1 MNTEK
6 ILNAA
11 ANKNLAKEFG
21 NLVFLGNVTEEPY
34 TTDEIV
40 AAYSENDIE
49 SVKRLAREHKQD
61 FEEFGVF
68 RFEIRKPNKGT
79 QGGRPTKTYKFNEQQ
94 ATLLMTYL
102 GNTPKVRAFKKAL
115 VRAFFAMRDE
125 KLEQI
130 KNRARAIPERRT
142 LTDAIKNWPYCNKW
156 TYKAITDLILKKTTG
171 MNAQQLKRKRS
182 VSNAMDGL
190 TLKEQQ
196 TYNAIQNVVIGL
208 LDLKQSYQQIK
219 TLLNAMAAGSQ
230 PVAC

>member
-1 MNTEK
+1 MKTEK

-11 ANKNLAKEFG
+11 GNKNLAKEFG

-34 TTDEIV
+34 TTDEII

-94 ATLLMTYL
+94 AVLLMTYL

-115 VRAFFAMRDE
+115 VKSFFAMRDE

-130 KNRARAIPERRT
+130 KNRARSIPERRT

-156 TYKAITDLILKKTTG
+156 TYKAITDLILKASTG

-190 TLKEQQ
+190 TPKEQQ

-219 TLLNAMAAGSQ
+219 TLLNAMTAGSQ
-230 PVAC
+230 PAA

>member
-21 NLVFLGNVTEEPY
+21 NLLFLGNVTEEPY

-68 RFEIRKPNKGT
+68 GFEIRKLPGR
-79 QGGRPTKTYKFNEQQ
+79 GRPTKTYKFNEQQ

-115 VRAFFAMRDE
+115 VKSFFAMRDE

-130 KNRARAIPERRT
+130 KNRARSIPERRT

-156 TYKAITDLILKKTTG
+156 TYKAITDLILKASTG

-219 TLLNAMAAGSQ
+219 TLLNAMAAGNQ
-230 PVAC
+230 PAA

>member
-34 TTDEIV
+34 TTDEII

-61 FEEFGVF
+61 FEEFGF
-68 RFEIRKPNKGT
+68 FGFEIRKLPRR
-79 QGGRPTKTYKFNEQQ
+79 GRPTKTYKFNEQQ

-115 VRAFFAMRDE
+115 VKAFFAMRDE
-125 KLEQI
+125 KLEQVR
-130 KNRARAIPERRT
+130 NRARSIPERRT

-156 TYKAITDLILKKTTG
+156 TYKTITDLILKTSTG
-171 MNAQQLKRKRS
+171 MNAQQLKEKRN
-182 VSNAMDGL
+182 VINAMDGL
-190 TLKEQQ
+190 TTIEQR

-208 LDLKQSYQQIK
+208 LDLGRSYPEIK
-219 TLLNAMAAGSQ
+219 TLIKKAEPSN
-230 PVAC
+230 

>member
-11 ANKNLAKEFG
+11 GNKNLAKEFG

-34 TTDEIV
+34 TTDDILAV
-40 AAYSENDIE
+40 YSGNDIN
-49 SVKRLAREHKQD
+49 SIRRLARSHKSD
-61 FEEFGVF
+61 LEEFGF
-68 RFEIRKPNKGT
+68 LSFEIHKPNKGT

-115 VRAFFAMRDE
+115 VKAFFAMRDE

-130 KNRARAIPERRT
+130 KNRARSIPERRT
-142 LTDAIKNWPYCNKW
+142 LTDAIKDWPYCNKW
-156 TYKAITDLILKKTTG
+156 TYKAITDLILKASTG
-171 MNAQQLKRKRS
+171 MNAQQLKEKRN
-182 VSNAMDGL
+182 VINAMDGL
-190 TLKEQQ
+190 TTIEQR

-208 LDLKQSYQQIK
+208 LDLGRSYPEIK
-219 TLLNAMAAGSQ
+219 TLIKKADPSN
-230 PVAC
+230 

>member
-1 MNTEK
+1 MKTEK

-11 ANKNLAKEFG
+11 GNKNLAKEFG

-34 TTDEIV
+34 TTDEII

-68 RFEIRKPNKGT
+68 GFEIRKPNKGT

-115 VRAFFAMRDE
+115 VKSFFAMRDE

-130 KNRARAIPERRT
+130 KNRARSIPERRT

-156 TYKAITDLILKKTTG
+156 TYKAITDLILKASTG
-171 MNAQQLKRKRS
+171 MNAKQVKSRRN

-219 TLLNAMAAGSQ
+219 TLLNAMAAGNQ
-230 PVAC
+230 PAA

>member
-1 MNTEK
+1 MKTEK

-11 ANKNLAKEFG
+11 GNKNLAKEFG

-34 TTDEIV
+34 TTDEII

-68 RFEIRKPNKGT
+68 GFEIRKPNKGT

-115 VRAFFAMRDE
+115 VKSFFAMRDE

-130 KNRARAIPERRT
+130 KNRARSIPERRT

-156 TYKAITDLILKKTTG
+156 TYKAITDLILKASTG

-196 TYNAIQNVVIGL
+196 TYNAIQSVVIGL

-219 TLLNAMAAGSQ
+219 TLLNSMAAGSQ
-230 PVAC
+230 PAA

>member
-130 KNRARAIPERRT
+130 KNRARSIPERRT

-230 PVAC
+230 PAAC

>member
-1 MNTEK
+1 MDTEK
-6 ILNAA
+6 IIKAAGNAE
-11 ANKNLAKEFG
+11 LAKNFSD
-21 NLVFLGNVTEEPY
+21 LVFLGNVIEEPY
-34 TTDEIV
+34 TTDEII

-68 RFEIRKPNKGT
+68 GFEIRKPNKGT

-102 GNTPKVRAFKKAL
+102 GNTPKVRVFKKAL
-115 VRAFFAMRDE
+115 VKAFFAMRNE

-130 KNRARAIPERRT
+130 KNRARSIPERRT
-142 LTDAIKNWPYCNKW
+142 LTDAIQNWPNCNQW
-156 TYKAITDLILKKTTG
+156 TYKTITDLILKKTTG
-171 MNAQQLKRKRS
+171 MNAKQIKSRRN

-196 TYNAIQNVVIGL
+196 TYNAIQSVVIGL

-219 TLLNAMAAGSQ
+219 ALLNSMDSSGLSEG
-230 PVAC
+230 

>member
-1 MNTEK
+1 MKTEK

-11 ANKNLAKEFG
+11 GNKNLAKEFG

-34 TTDEIV
+34 TTDEII

-61 FEEFGVF
+61 FEEFGF
-68 RFEIRKPNKGT
+68 FGFEIRKLPGR
-79 QGGRPTKTYKFNEQQ
+79 GRPTKTYKFNEQQ

-115 VRAFFAMRDE
+115 VKSFFAMRDE

-130 KNRARAIPERRT
+130 KNRARSIPERRT

-208 LDLKQSYQQIK
+208 LGLKQSYQQIK
-219 TLLNAMAAGSQ
+219 TLLNAMAAGNQ
-230 PVAC
+230 PAA

>member
-1 MNTEK
+1 MKTEK

-11 ANKNLAKEFG
+11 GNKNLAKEFG

-94 ATLLMTYL
+94 AALLMTYL
-102 GNTPKVRAFKKAL
+102 DNTQKVRAFKKAL
-115 VRAFFAMRDE
+115 VKSFFAMRDE

-130 KNRARAIPERRT
+130 KNRARSIPERRT

-156 TYKAITDLILKKTTG
+156 TYKAITDLILK
-171 MNAQQLKRKRS
+171 AS
-182 VSNAMDGL
+182 
-190 TLKEQQ
+190 
-196 TYNAIQNVVIGL
+196 
-208 LDLKQSYQQIK
+208 IK
-219 TLLNAMAAGSQ
+219 GVNRDERATA
-230 PVAC
+230 

>member
-34 TTDEIV
+34 TTDEII

-68 RFEIRKPNKGT
+68 GFEIRKPNKGT

-115 VRAFFAMRDE
+115 VKSFFAMRDE

-130 KNRARAIPERRT
+130 KNRARSIPERRT

-156 TYKAITDLILKKTTG
+156 TYKAITDLILKASTG
-171 MNAQQLKRKRS
+171 MNAQQIKSRRN

-219 TLLNAMAAGSQ
+219 TLLNAMAAGNQ
-230 PVAC
+230 PAA

>member
-1 MNTEK
+1 MKTEK

-11 ANKNLAKEFG
+11 GNKNLAKEFG

-34 TTDEIV
+34 TTDEII

-94 ATLLMTYL
+94 AVLLMTYL

-115 VRAFFAMRDE
+115 VKSFFAMRDE

-130 KNRARAIPERRT
+130 KNRARSIPERRT

-156 TYKAITDLILKKTTG
+156 TYKAITDLILKASTG

-196 TYNAIQNVVIGL
+196 TYNAIQSVVIGL

-219 TLLNAMAAGSQ
+219 TLLNAMAAGNQ
-230 PVAC
+230 PAA

>member
-40 AAYSENDIE
+40 AAYSGN
-49 SVKRLAREHKQD
+49 SVHAVKNIIYNHKRD
-61 FEEFGVF
+61 FEEFGVLS
-68 RFEIRKPNKGT
+68 FEMTKPNKGT

-102 GNTPKVRAFKKAL
+102 GNTPKVRTFKKAL

-130 KNRARAIPERRT
+130 KNRARSIPERRT
-142 LTDAIKNWPYCNKW
+142 LTDAIKDWPYCNKW
-156 TYKAITDLILKKTTG
+156 TYKAITDLILKASTG
-171 MNAQQLKRKRS
+171 MNAKQLKRKRS

-219 TLLNAMAAGSQ
+219 TLLNAMTAGSQ
-230 PVAC
+230 PAA

>member
-1 MNTEK
+1 M
-6 ILNAA
+6 NAA

-34 TTDEIV
+34 TTDEII

-61 FEEFGVF
+61 FEEFGF
-68 RFEIRKPNKGT
+68 FGFEIRKLPRR
-79 QGGRPTKTYKFNEQQ
+79 GRPTKTYKFNEQQ

-115 VRAFFAMRDE
+115 VKAFFAMRDE
-125 KLEQI
+125 KLEQVR
-130 KNRARAIPERRT
+130 NRARSIPERRT

-156 TYKAITDLILKKTTG
+156 TYKTITDLILKTSTG
-171 MNAQQLKRKRS
+171 MNAQQLKEKRN
-182 VSNAMDGL
+182 VINAMDGL
-190 TLKEQQ
+190 TTIEQR

-208 LDLKQSYQQIK
+208 LDLGRSYPEIK
-219 TLLNAMAAGSQ
+219 TLIKKAEPSN
-230 PVAC
+230 

>member
-1 MNTEK
+1 MDTKK
-6 ILNAA
+6 IIKAAGNAE
-11 ANKNLAKEFG
+11 LAKNFSD
-21 NLVFLGNVTEEPY
+21 LVFLGNVTEEPY

-61 FEEFGVF
+61 FEEFGF
-68 RFEIRKPNKGT
+68 FGFEIRKLPGR
-79 QGGRPTKTYKFNEQQ
+79 GRPTKTYKFNEQQ

-102 GNTPKVRAFKKAL
+102 GNTPKVRTFKKAL

-130 KNRARAIPERRT
+130 KNRARSIPERRT
-142 LTDAIKNWPYCNKW
+142 LTDAIQNWPNCNQW
-156 TYKAITDLILKKTTG
+156 TYKTITDLILKKTTG
-171 MNAQQLKRKRS
+171 MNAKQIKSRRN

-219 TLLNAMAAGSQ
+219 ALLNSMDSSGLLEG
-230 PVAC
+230 

>member
-1 MNTEK
+1 MKTEK

-11 ANKNLAKEFG
+11 GNKNLAKEFG

-34 TTDEIV
+34 TTDEII

-68 RFEIRKPNKGT
+68 GFEIRKPNKGT

-115 VRAFFAMRDE
+115 VKSFFAMRDE

-130 KNRARAIPERRT
+130 KNRARSIPERRT

-156 TYKAITDLILKKTTG
+156 TYKAITDLILKASTG
-171 MNAQQLKRKRS
+171 MNAQQIKSRRN

-219 TLLNAMAAGSQ
+219 TLLNAMAAGNQ
-230 PVAC
+230 PAA

>member
-94 ATLLMTYL
+94 AVLLMTYL
-102 GNTPKVRAFKKAL
+102 NNTPKVRAFKKAL

-130 KNRARAIPERRT
+130 KNRARSIPERRT

-156 TYKAITDLILKKTTG
+156 TYKAITDLILKASTG
-171 MNAQQLKRKRS
+171 MNAKQIKNRRN

-190 TLKEQQ
+190 TPKEQQ

-208 LDLKQSYQQIK
+208 LDLKQSYEQIK

-230 PVAC
+230 PAA

>member
-1 MNTEK
+1 MKTEK

-11 ANKNLAKEFG
+11 GNKNLAKEFG
-21 NLVFLGNVTEEPY
+21 NLVFLGNVTEGPY
-34 TTDEIV
+34 TTDEII

-68 RFEIRKPNKGT
+68 GFEIRKPNKGT

-115 VRAFFAMRDE
+115 VKSFFAMRDE

-130 KNRARAIPERRT
+130 KNRARSIPERRT

-156 TYKAITDLILKKTTG
+156 TYKAITDLILKASTG

-219 TLLNAMAAGSQ
+219 TLLNAMAAGNQ
-230 PVAC
+230 PAA

>member
-1 MNTEK
+1 M
-6 ILNAA
+6 NAA

-130 KNRARAIPERRT
+130 KNRARSIPERRT

-156 TYKAITDLILKKTTG
+156 TYKAITDLILKASTG
-171 MNAQQLKRKRS
+171 VNAQQLKRKRS

-219 TLLNAMAAGSQ
+219 TLLNAMTAGSQ
-230 PVAC
+230 PAAC